1 MSINGTGAIVAGV
14 IGTLV
19 MSLALAG
26 TPRMGM
32 PEIDLVGL
40 LGTML
45 DPRGNRGQGWMLH
58 LLFGIVF
65 AFLYAAVWS
74 VGIGVP
80 DVTVGLLFG
89 IVHWLVA
96 GFFLGYFATIH
107 AGIRA
112 GTTKDPGRYLLKL
125 DGNMGFFGGL
135 MSHIIFGL
143 TVALVYGFFTML
155 AH

>member
-1 MSINGTGAIVAGV
+1 MSVNVTGAIAAGV

-32 PEIDLVGL
+32 PEVDLVGL
-40 LGTML
+40 LGTLL
-45 DPRGNRGQGWMLH
+45 DPRSNRGQGWMLH
-58 LLFGIVF
+58 LLIGIVF
-65 AFLYAAVWS
+65 AFIYAAIWA

-80 DVTVGLLFG
+80 DVTIGLLFG
-89 IVHWLVA
+89 IVHWLIAGLLFGLFA
-96 GFFLGYFATIH
+96 GFH

-112 GTTKDPGRYLLKL
+112 GTVKDPGRYLLKL
-125 DGNMGFFGGL
+125 DGNMGFFAGL

-143 TVALVYGFFTML
+143 TVALVYSFFVML
-155 AH
+155 AR